1 MSADRLPSQAARSPA
16 VEAAYVTPAE
26 LQALLRD
33 GRSLL
38 GEIRF
43 GTAPRDPGSAHPQA
57 RVGMAQLNSP
67 PLIEAWLSRQP
78 VSYHQAG
85 RIRFARSDE
94 VLFGCLALAE
104 TEPADFEA
112 VVRGC
117 YAEILPFLD
126 DQACPQLLRMWNY
139 FPAINATLD
148 DLDRYQCFCR
158 GRFEAL
164 QDYYAGQFDQRLP
177 AASAVG
183 SHDGDLVIY
192 FLAANTPGKHS
203 ENPRQ
208 MSAYHYPPQYGPRSP
223 SFARA
228 TFKRWPEKSSCV
240 SGTSAVP
247 GGRPESRSCVSG
259 TSAVPGGRPESRS
272 CVSGTSAVPG
282 GRDGAA
288 YLYISGTASIVGHES
303 LHLDDPRA
311 QLEETLE
318 NIRALIER
326 AGHDDHVTFR
336 GLDSLTHLKVYIRH
350 PEHLS
355 LIQPRLDTLFGPQ
368 VSRLYLTADICRA
381 ELLMEIEAI
390 ARAC

>member
-1 MSADRLPSQAARSPA
+1 MSADRLPAQAARA
-16 VEAAYVTPAE
+16 QTVEAVYVTSAE
-26 LQALLRD
+26 LQTLLHE

-43 GTAPRDPGSAHPQA
+43 GTVPRDPASPHPQA
-57 RVGMAQLNSP
+57 QVGMAQLNNP
-67 PLIEAWLSRQP
+67 PLIEAWLSCQP
-78 VSYHQAG
+78 VSYHQVG
-85 RIRFARSDE
+85 RIQFARSDE
-94 VLFGCLALAE
+94 ALFGCIALAE
-104 TEPADFEA
+104 IEPADFEG

-126 DQACPQLLRMWNY
+126 TQAYPQLLRMWNY
-139 FPAINATLD
+139 FPAINAALG

-164 QDYYAGQFDQRLP
+164 QKYYAGQFDQCLP

-192 FLAANTPGKHS
+192 FLAAKTPGKHC

-228 TFKRWPEKSSCV
+228 TLKRWPENRSCVSGTSAILGGRPKNSSCV
-240 SGTSAVP
+240 SGTSAIP
-247 GGRPESRSCVSG
+247 GGRPKNSSCVSG
-259 TSAVPGGRPESRS
+259 TSAI
-272 CVSGTSAVPG
+272 PG
-282 GRDGAA
+282 GRDEAA

-303 LHLDDPRA
+303 LHLGDPRA

-326 AGHDDHVTFR
+326 VEHDGVAFR
-336 GLDSLTHLKVYIRH
+336 GLDSLTHLKVYVRH
-350 PEHLS
+350 PEHLH
-355 LIQPRLDTLFGPQ
+355 LIQPRLDALFGSQ
-368 VSRLYLTADICRA
+368 VAKLYLTADICRA

-390 ARAC
+390 ARAP

>member
-1 MSADRLPSQAARSPA
+1 MAVLCGYAFLPRRKARPAPPRVGVRRFAAHPCYRKAETDVSADRLPSQAAPAPA
-16 VEAAYVTPAE
+16 VEAAYVTDAE
-26 LQALLRD
+26 LQALLHA

-43 GTAPRDPGSAHPQA
+43 GTAPRDPAAPHPQA
-57 RVGMAQLNSP
+57 RVGMAQLNDP
-67 PLIEAWLSRQP
+67 PLIEAWLSRLP

-94 VLFGCLALAE
+94 ALFGCIALADVP
-104 TEPADFEA
+104 PAGFED
-112 VVRGC
+112 VVRDC

-126 DQACPQLLRMWNY
+126 AQAYPHLLRMWNY
-139 FPAINATLD
+139 FPAINAALG

-164 QDYYAGQFDQRLP
+164 EDYYAGQFDQRLP

-192 FLAANTPGKHS
+192 FLAAKAPGKHC

-228 TFKRWPEKSSCV
+228 TLKHLDNS
-240 SGTSAVP
+240 
-247 GGRPESRSCVSG
+247 
-259 TSAVPGGRPESRS
+259 
-272 CVSGTSAVPG
+272 
-282 GRDGAA
+282 A

-303 LHLDDPRA
+303 VHLDDPRA

-326 AGHDDHVTFR
+326 VEHDDAVAFR

-350 PEHLS
+350 PEHLR
-355 LIQPRLDTLFGPQ
+355 LIQPHLDALFGPR
-368 VSRLYLTADICRA
+368 VARLYLTADICRP

-390 ARAC
+390 ARAR

>member
-1 MSADRLPSQAARSPA
+1 MSADRLPSQTARAPA
-16 VEAAYVTPAE
+16 VEAAYVTSAE
-26 LQALLRD
+26 LQALLGA

-43 GTAPRDPGSAHPQA
+43 GGAPRDPASPHPQV
-57 RVGMAQLNSP
+57 RVGMAQLNNP

-85 RIRFARSDE
+85 RIRFARSE
-94 VLFGCLALAE
+94 EALFGCIALAE
-104 TEPADFEA
+104 IEPAGFEG

-126 DQACPQLLRMWNY
+126 AQAYPQLLRMWNY
-139 FPAINATLD
+139 FPAINSAHD
-148 DLDRYQCFCR
+148 GLDRYQCFCR

-164 QDYYAGQFDQRLP
+164 KDYYAGQFDQRLP

-192 FLAANTPGKHS
+192 FLAAKTPGKHC

-228 TFKRWPEKSSCV
+228 TLKRWPEN
-240 SGTSAVP
+240 
-247 GGRPESRSCVSG
+247 
-259 TSAVPGGRPESRS
+259 RS

-282 GRDGAA
+282 GRDEAA

-303 LHLDDPRA
+303 VHLDDPRA

-318 NIRALIER
+318 NIRTLIER
-326 AGHDDHVTFR
+326 VEHDDQVVFR
-336 GLDSLTHLKVYIRH
+336 GLDSLTHLKVYIRR

-355 LIQPRLDTLFGPQ
+355 LIQPRLDALFGPQ
-368 VSRLYLTADICRA
+368 VARLYLTADICRP

-390 ARAC
+390 ARTR

>member
-1 MSADRLPSQAARSPA
+1 MSADRLPSRTARSPA
-16 VEAAYVTPAE
+16 VEAAYVTSAE
-26 LQALLRD
+26 LQTLLRA

-43 GTAPRDPGSAHPQA
+43 GTAPRDPAAPHPQA
-57 RVGMAQLNSP
+57 RVGMAQLNNP

-85 RIRFARSDE
+85 RIRFARSE
-94 VLFGCLALAE
+94 QALFGCIALADDSRE
-104 TEPADFEA
+104 GGGRAASGDCMDAGGRATPGAVAGTTAEIEPAGFEG

-126 DQACPQLLRMWNY
+126 AQAYPQLLRMWNY
-139 FPAINATLD
+139 FPAINAALG

-164 QDYYAGQFDQRLP
+164 KDYYVGQFDQRLP

-192 FLAANTPGKHS
+192 FLAAKTPGKHC

-228 TFKRWPEKSSCV
+228 TLMRWPEN
-240 SGTSAVP
+240 
-247 GGRPESRSCVSG
+247 
-259 TSAVPGGRPESRS
+259 RS

-282 GRDGAA
+282 GRDESA

-326 AGHDDHVTFR
+326 VEHDDHVVFR

-350 PEHLS
+350 PEHLR
-355 LIQPRLDTLFGPQ
+355 LIQPRLDALFGPR
-368 VSRLYLTADICRA
+368 VVRLYLTADICRA

-390 ARAC
+390 ARAR

>member
-1 MSADRLPSQAARSPA
+1 MSADRLPSQAARPPA
-16 VEAAYVTPAE
+16 VEAAYVTPAA
-26 LQALLRD
+26 LDALLRT
-33 GRSLL
+33 GRSLM

-43 GTAPRDPGSAHPQA
+43 GLAAGNPAAPHPQA
-57 RVGMAQLNSP
+57 QVGMAQLNDP

-78 VSYHQAG
+78 VSYHRAG
-85 RIRFARSDE
+85 RIRFARNDE
-94 VLFGCLALAE
+94 VLFGCIALADVA
-104 TEPADFEA
+104 PAGFEQ

-126 DQACPQLLRMWNY
+126 AQGYPQLMRMWNY
-139 FPAINATLD
+139 FPAINAALD

-192 FLAANTPGKHS
+192 FIAAKTPGRHC

-228 TFKRWPEKSSCV
+228 TLKRLDN
-240 SGTSAVP
+240 SAH
-247 GGRPESRSCVSG
+247 
-259 TSAVPGGRPESRS
+259 
-272 CVSGTSAVPG
+272 
-282 GRDGAA
+282 
-288 YLYISGTASIVGHES
+288 LYISGTASIVGHES
-303 LHLDDPRA
+303 LHLGDPRA

-326 AGHDDHVTFR
+326 VERDDRLAFG
-336 GLDSLTHLKVYIRH
+336 GLDGLTHLKVYIRY
-350 PEHLS
+350 PEHLA
-355 LIQPRLDTLFGPQ
+355 LIQPRLDALFGPQ
-368 VSRLYLTADICRA
+368 VARLYLAADICRA
-381 ELLMEIEAI
+381 ELLMEVEAI
-390 ARAC
+390 ARTP